1 MLNHALLVNKTEL
14 RFTELEFYY
23 FEEKVHED
31 YFTHE
36 HQCGECEWRF
46 HNQGLDIT
54 FGHTDKSDGGI
65 LIRGVSYVDHGKT
78 ICVNGPRRVVATIFS
93 LLGKCDQPGSI
104 SIRALNSLQSEIYKT
119 TRHLPNT
126 KDYFKK
132 EGDFETF
139 KNKPYRFVTSE
150 AMKEIGGNLKFVKL

>member
-1 MLNHALLVNKTEL
+1 MNITINSSQIDKSFEDIAKSIMLNHALLVNKTEL

-78 ICVNGPRRVVATIFS
+78 ICVNGPRRVVATIAFPDICSVPRHTSSPITRVDS
-93 LLGKCDQPGSI
+93 LDRFRIAFNSTI
-104 SIRALNSLQSEIYKT
+104 SSA
-119 TRHLPNT
+119 
-126 KDYFKK
+126 
-132 EGDFETF
+132 
-139 KNKPYRFVTSE
+139 
-150 AMKEIGGNLKFVKL
+150 